1 MEAATVGVTGGAVS
15 ELSLKAPSLLS
26 LRDVTVR
33 RRVAGAAVTVL
44 DGASLDVAPG
54 ELVAVTGERLSGKTS
69 LLRVASGLE
78 TPQRGI
84 VRVRGRRITGV
95 SGGARTR
102 RAREVGFV
110 PKELRL
116 APGRCVADHLMLA
129 LLASRVPLV
138 TATARAHEAL
148 DRVGA
153 IDLAGA
159 RPADLT
165 GGQQALVALARAL
178 VHRPKLL
185 LADEPGVMGQRE
197 ERSEILRLLRGVARD
212 TPDLGVLLTARD
224 EAGIAGATR
233 VLTLDAGR
241 LTNVTPAG
249 RLIPFPAR
257 VH

>member
-1 MEAATVGVTGGAVS
+1 VEAATAGVAGGAVS
-15 ELSLKAPSLLS
+15 DLKLEAPSLLS

-33 RRVAGAAVTVL
+33 RQIAGAAVTVL
-44 DGASLDVAPG
+44 DGVSLDVAPG
-54 ELVAVTGERLSGKTS
+54 EFVAVAGERRSGKTS
-69 LLRVASGLE
+69 LLRVAAGME
-78 TPQRGI
+78 MPHRGV
-84 VRVRGRRITGV
+84 VRVGGRRITGV

-159 RPADLT
+159 RPAELS

-178 VHRPKLL
+178 VHRPTLL
-185 LADEPGVMGQRE
+185 LADEPGVMGQPE
-197 ERSEILRLLRGVARD
+197 ERSEVLRLLRGVARD
-212 TPDLGVLLTARD
+212 TPGLGVLLTARD

-241 LTNVTPAG
+241 LTNVTPEG
-249 RLIPFPAR
+249 RVIPLPAR
-257 VH
+257 AR